1 MAPPGSSG
9 ARAGERRGERATGQD
24 PDEVAAEV
32 GRAAL
37 VADRPRGLDRHRGR
51 PLDQLRRDGM
61 ALEDLL
67 GLRWPGAGVGATAAR
82 AIRAFVQTPFDSVSC
97 EATPTTAMSSS
108 RRGVCR
114 R

>member
-1 MAPPGSSG
+1 M
-9 ARAGERRGERATGQD
+9 
-24 PDEVAAEV
+24 AAEV

-37 VADRPRGLDRHRGR
+37 VADGPRGLHRHRGR
-51 PLDQLRRDGM
+51 PLDQLRRDGV
-61 ALEDLL
+61 ALQDLL
-67 GLRWPGAGVGATAAR
+67 GRVARSGTGATAAR

-97 EATPTTAMSSS
+97 DATPTTAMSSS